1 MTLAERLHNEGLQQ
15 GMQQGMLE
23 EAREGILDILE
34 ARFDVVPESIVKEIR
49 AIQELGILKVL
60 RRKGVVAGQ
69 KNR

>member
-1 MTLAERLHNEGLQQ
+1 MMIMTLAERLHNEGLQQ

-49 AIQELGILKVL
+49 AI
-60 RRKGVVAGQ
+60 
-69 KNR
+69 